1 MLRIDIFRDGE
12 FGVANMPPWRTCD
25 CGLSL
30 AMKITSEAHVLMMRC
45 DAMRCDALATV
56 ITSKKRMQDVA
67 DGKRKGL
74 VVSGMLELGAP
85 ASAMVPT
92 TYSVEGELEIHAQS
106 AIWSMNLQ
114 VPKGSKL
121 DERESL
127 AKRETWRG

>member
-1 MLRIDIFRDGE
+1 
-12 FGVANMPPWRTCD
+12 
-25 CGLSL
+25 
-30 AMKITSEAHVLMMRC
+30 
-45 DAMRCDALATV
+45 MRCDALATV

-127 AKRETWRG
+127 A